1 MRSPSA
7 EMLDDLRRTE
17 TQRRREN
24 LLRALAKATARIER
38 RIAALRGDMAA
49 MQAAEAAARHA
60 PLFVAE
66 AARAA
71 RGATVIRAVDW
82 SSGNPEPI
90 EMTIDPAKSALGQVD
105 ALFKRARRL
114 KGGNHIVRERLE
126 KALRSREGL
135 ADVAVVLER
144 PEADVDALEVAAQ
157 TAAPRDFQ
165 AGLAVAPT
173 RRRDPQAGLAV
184 APARSIAARAQ
195 GARPPHRTF
204 RSVSGAPI
212 YVGRGAAHNDAL
224 TLHVARPHDLWMHAR
239 GRKGAHVVVPLE
251 KGASCP
257 ADVLV
262 EAGHLAAHFSEARDE
277 RVVEIL
283 YAQRRYVRK
292 PRGSAPGAVV
302 VDREKVIVLR
312 KDDDVLRGLLERE
325 AGAAR

>member
-1 MRSPSA
+1 MKPPSS
-7 EMLDDLRRTE
+7 EILDDLRRTE
-17 TQRRREN
+17 TQRRREH
-24 LLRALAKATARIER
+24 LQRALAKAIARIER

-82 SSGNPEPI
+82 ASGEPEPI

-114 KGGNHIVRERLE
+114 KGGNHIVHERLE
-126 KALRSREGL
+126 KALGARGSL
-135 ADVAVVLER
+135 AEVAVVLER
-144 PEADVDALEVAAQ
+144 PEADLDALEGAAR

-173 RRRDPQAGLAV
+173 R
-184 APARSIAARAQ
+184 SMAARAL

-312 KDDDVLRGLLERE
+312 KDDDVLRRLLERE

>member
-1 MRSPSA
+1 MKPPSS
-7 EMLDDLRRTE
+7 EILDDLRRTE
-17 TQRRREN
+17 TQRRREH
-24 LLRALAKATARIER
+24 LQRALAKAIARIER

-82 SSGNPEPI
+82 ASGEPEPI

-114 KGGNHIVRERLE
+114 KGGNHIVHERLE
-126 KALRSREGL
+126 KALGARGSL
-135 ADVAVVLER
+135 AEVAVVLER
-144 PEADVDALEVAAQ
+144 PEADLDALEGAAR

-165 AGLAVAPT
+165 AGLVVTPT
-173 RRRDPQAGLAV
+173 RSKDRQAGLAV
-184 APARSIAARAQ
+184 APTRSMAARAL

-312 KDDDVLRGLLERE
+312 KDDDVLRRLLERE

>member
-1 MRSPSA
+1 MRSPGPESV
-7 EMLDDLRRTE
+7 DDPDRTGAHR
-17 TQRRREN
+17 QHEN
-24 LLRALAKATARIER
+24 LQRALAKASARIAR
-38 RIAALRGDMAA
+38 RIVAICGDMAD

-71 RGATVIRAVDW
+71 RGATVIRTVDW
-82 SSGNPEPI
+82 SSGEPEMV
-90 EMTIDPAKSALGQVD
+90 EMALDPAKSARQQVD

-114 KGGNHIVRERLE
+114 KGGNHIARERLA
-126 KALRSREGL
+126 KAVRSREAL
-135 ADVAVVLER
+135 ASVALALEH
-144 PEADVDALEVAAQ
+144 PEADLDALEVAAR
-157 TAAPRDFQ
+157 TAAPGDFP
-165 AGLAVAPT
+165 GVMVAPT
-173 RRRDPQAGLAV
+173 
-184 APARSIAARAQ
+184 RSIAARAMR
-195 GARPPHRTF
+195 ARPPHRTF

-212 YVGRGAAHNDAL
+212 YVGRGAAHNDSL
-224 TLHVARPHDLWMHAR
+224 TLHVARPHDLWMHAK
-239 GRKGAHVVVPLE
+239 GRRGAHVVVPLE

-277 RVVEIL
+277 RIVEIL
-283 YAQRRYVRK
+283 YVQRRYVRK